1 MREDFKMELAS
12 LPPSASVAVVQFVGS
27 FCPITLGHVQC
38 LEEAKKMLMEPTRM
52 PTDLMSLED
61 ESSSAVPGAP
71 SFEMRRTAP
80 PLCAVIATIRVN
92 SDKHVSEKLCSQGVP
107 FISASDRRHLC
118 NLATEEHSS
127 WIHVVN
133 EDEHFLEALKTRY
146 RHLQFTPW
154 VLNGADDVIKYK
166 KWQHAGPL
174 TPHIT
179 MGRPG
184 VPMQELLA
192 HVGPNFIVGPELP
205 NISSSIARTS
215 LARGDYNLVHSLL
228 HPRVIDWCKNK
239 GPWKPAAIPGPAPRP
254 MQPTV
259 ASPDTTEL
267 QARARYRAPVA
278 AASSPAA
285 LAAGNAVVENWTTD
299 AVSAFLLEIELDEL
313 VEEFRLQG
321 IDGPV
326 LLDLIAREDLNVIVP
341 NKIHASKVRTSVQRR
356 VGSTVPAAS
365 GEGGAGSRSG
375 AAQASYGSSRAQSH
389 GGQPPHRS
397 TQQLITEADE
407 KRKVLGDL
415 QPPHPPSFP
424 LSVI

>member
-1 MREDFKMELAS
+1 MQEQG
-12 LPPSASVAVVQFVGS
+12 SV
-27 FCPITLGHVQC
+27 
-38 LEEAKKMLMEPTRM
+38 EAGCYPR
-52 PTDLMSLED
+52 S
-61 ESSSAVPGAP
+61 SSSANAADRGVARHHGAAGAREVQGA
-71 SFEMRRTAP
+71 SF
-80 PLCAVIATIRVN
+80 
-92 SDKHVSEKLCSQGVP
+92 
-107 FISASDRRHLC
+107 
-118 NLATEEHSS
+118 
-127 WIHVVN
+127 
-133 EDEHFLEALKTRY
+133 
-146 RHLQFTPW
+146 
-154 VLNGADDVIKYK
+154 
-166 KWQHAGPL
+166 
-174 TPHIT
+174 
-179 MGRPG
+179 
-184 VPMQELLA
+184 
-192 HVGPNFIVGPELP
+192 
-205 NISSSIARTS
+205 
-215 LARGDYNLVHSLL
+215 
-228 HPRVIDWCKNK
+228 
-239 GPWKPAAIPGPAPRP
+239 
-254 MQPTV
+254 
-259 ASPDTTEL
+259 
-267 QARARYRAPVA
+267 A

-397 TQQLITEADE
+397 TQQLITETDE